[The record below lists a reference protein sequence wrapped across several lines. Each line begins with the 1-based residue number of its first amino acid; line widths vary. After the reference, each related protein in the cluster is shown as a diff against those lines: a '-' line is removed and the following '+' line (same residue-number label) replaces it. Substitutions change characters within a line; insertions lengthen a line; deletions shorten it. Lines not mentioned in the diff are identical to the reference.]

1 MPTKAKQRPKAK
13 PRNDIAA
20 FWGGAGRPDGW
31 AYDGA
36 KMLVDLGLQADPW
49 QVDLLQGHFRNAL
62 LNCSRQSGKTTT
74 TAVLA
79 LHEAMFCPKD
89 DPAKDILLFAPTG
102 RQSDELLRK
111 INGFYRRLD
120 KPVARESD
128 HVSVLDF
135 ENGARILP
143 LPNNEEAIRGY
154 SPRLVIIDEA
164 ARVPDALYKA
174 IRPMLAA
181 TKGRLIALST
191 PFGKQGWFY
200 DEWIGTGPWK
210 RVRVTA
216 SECPRID
223 ATFLEDER
231 RALGETWYRQEYECS
246 FEMMAG
252 LVYPEFESC
261 LIDPAPLDTLR
272 IQRYFAGT
280 DFGFHNPSA
289 VIFAGQDFD
298 DTLWVFDE
306 VYGSR
311 MTDDDLIL
319 KVRAKERDHGL
330 KTKIEGYWC
339 DSEAAG
345 SIEKFR
351 RADLP
356 ARKAI
361 KKIDLG
367 IRAVSA
373 RVRTGRLKV
382 FRTCG
387 NLVREAGLY
396 RYHTEE
402 EQKVPTDNP
411 VKEHDHA
418 MDALRYLVAGVDRPR
433 DTTQPITWRPKT
445 EDEDKQQP
453 ERLSPLRQAD
463 WEKREE
469 RAHRDDFGWEDW
481 R

>member
-1 MPTKAKQRPKAK
+1 MSEANALIDLLVTS
-13 PRNDIAA
+13 
-20 FWGGAGRPDGW
+20 GAQPSDAW
-31 AYDGA
+31 LFDGA
-36 KMLVDLGLQADPW
+36 AMLGDLGLQPDQW
-49 QVDLLQGHFRNAL
+49 QVDLLHGQFRNAL

-89 DPAKDILLFAPTG
+89 YPAKDILLFAPTG

-111 INGFYRRLD
+111 INGFYRSLGR
-120 KPVARESD
+120 PVARESD
-128 HVSVLDF
+128 RVSVLDF
-135 ENGARILP
+135 ANGARILP

-191 PFGKQGWFY
+191 PFGKQGLFY
-200 DEWIGTGPWK
+200 YEWIGTGPWK

-216 SECPRID
+216 AECPRID
-223 ATFLEDER
+223 AAFLQDER
-231 RALGETWYRQEYECS
+231 RALGDTWYRQEYECS

-261 LIDPAPLDTLR
+261 LADPHPLERLR
-272 IQRYFAGT
+272 IQRWFAGV

-289 VIFAGQDFD
+289 VVFAGQDFD
-298 DTLWVFDE
+298 DTLWIFDE
-306 VYGSR
+306 IYGSR
-311 MTDDDLIL
+311 MTDDDLIV
-319 KVRAKERDHGL
+319 KVRAKEREHGL
-330 KTKIEGYWC
+330 KTKIEGYFC

-345 SIEKFR
+345 SIEKMR

-367 IRAVSA
+367 IRSLAA
-373 RVRTGRLKV
+373 RIRTGRLKV
-382 FRTCG
+382 FRSCT
-387 NLVREAGLY
+387 NVIREAGLY

-411 VKEHDHA
+411 VKEYDHA

-433 DTTQPITWRPKT
+433 DTTVPITWRSEEPDEKDKAETPKT
-445 EDEDKQQP
+445 
-453 ERLSPLRQAD
+453 LSPSREED
-463 WEKREE
+463 WEQREN
-469 RAHRDDFGWEDW
+469 RRHREDFGWEDW